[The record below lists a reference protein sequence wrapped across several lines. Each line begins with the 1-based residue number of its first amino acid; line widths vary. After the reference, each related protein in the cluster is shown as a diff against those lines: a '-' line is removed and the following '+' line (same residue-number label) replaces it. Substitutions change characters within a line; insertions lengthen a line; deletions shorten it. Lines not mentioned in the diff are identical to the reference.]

1 MKIVEPNFAHEK
13 SRTHRAVHMGGLVNN
28 DNTPALVTIISHL
41 DTEPLPLLFPMG
53 AGQTQR
59 GAGESKDSQKFA
71 AECVSLNKNNN
82 SKMEKL
88 SL

>member
-1 MKIVEPNFAHEK
+1 M
-13 SRTHRAVHMGGLVNN
+13 
-28 DNTPALVTIISHL
+28 TIISHL

-82 SKMEKL
+82 SKMEAELQGGRGGGPRGKGAL
-88 SL
+88 DTERQNLGGKGRARA

>member
-1 MKIVEPNFAHEK
+1 M
-13 SRTHRAVHMGGLVNN
+13 
-28 DNTPALVTIISHL
+28 TIISHL

-53 AGQTQR
+53 AGQTQG

-82 SKMEKL
+82 SKMEKTIIIVQAEL
-88 SL
+88 QGEGKGALDTERQNLGGKGRARA